1 MGIIANFVYYG
12 KTRMVFVTEL
22 EDSKESLTTL
32 VEEECFEKNP
42 KIDWKTFSANGIEL
56 ILRKSF

>member
-12 KTRMVFVTEL
+12 KTRMVFVTEFK
-22 EDSKESLTTL
+22 DSKESLTTL
-32 VEEECFEKNP
+32 VEEQCFEKN
-42 KIDWKTFSANGIEL
+42 KIDWKTFSANGFEL

>member
-22 EDSKESLTTL
+22 KDSKESLTTL
-32 VEEECFEKNP
+32 VEEQCLEKT
-42 KIDWKTFSANGIEL
+42 K
-56 ILRKSF
+56 

>member
-22 EDSKESLTTL
+22 KDSKESLTAP
-32 VEEECFEKNP
+32 VEEQCFEKN
-42 KIDWKTFSANGIEL
+42 KIDWKTFRANGIEL
-56 ILRKSF
+56 ILRKFF